1 METKSVIGGE
11 FDIDQSWW
19 GNKSN
24 PSFLQVKSHYTY
36 SSGRAAL
43 YHILKSCQSVFSADI
58 VYLPDYLCSTII
70 DSVEQAG
77 IPYDFYSIKNLNISY
92 SDLQNIQGGGN
103 FID

>member
-1 METKSVIGGE
+1 MDTKSVIGGE
-11 FDIDQSWW
+11 FDIDQSFW

-24 PSFLQVKSHYTY
+24 SSFIQVKSHYTY

-43 YHILKSCQSVFSADI
+43 YHILKSCQSFLSADI

-77 IPYDFYSIKNLNISY
+77 MAYDFYSINNLKVSY

-103 FID
+103 FIN

>member
-11 FDIDQSWW
+11 FDIDQSSL

-24 PSFLQVKSHYTY
+24 PFLQVKSHYTY

-43 YHILKSCQSVFSADI
+43 YHILKSCQSVFSANI

-77 IPYDFYSIKNLNISY
+77 IAYDFYSINNLKVSY
-92 SDLQNIQGGGN
+92 SDIQNLQGGGN
-103 FID
+103 FIN